1 MKAFKIKKQMKCPYT
16 PWNKMFKRYI
26 YKPEQVTAEIEV
38 QLGQKG
44 ENSNSYN
51 VQSKQ
56 GHTRSSTSIRIR
68 WKALRNQQYWY
79 REYYFGNQGVF
90 NL

>member
-1 MKAFKIKKQMKCPYT
+1 
-16 PWNKMFKRYI
+16 MFERY
-26 YKPEQVTAEIEV
+26 KQVTAETEL
-38 QLGQKG
+38 QWGQKG

-56 GHTRSSTSIRIR
+56 GHTRSGTYCIRIR

-79 REYYFGNQGVF
+79 RGVLF
-90 NL
+90 WESGGI